1 MKSLPLFLILA
12 SLGAPAGFA
21 AGSLEVLHASD
32 ASPVSDTASG
42 DRGSGSSQTPD
53 PASLSADGRYAVFL
67 SGAANLVPGQMDV
80 NGLPGDFANGKDVFL
95 ADLTAGTTILV
106 SHAVG
111 LPATTADRGSSEA
124 LLSAD
129 GRWVAFK
136 SAADDLAAGQ
146 PGDNF
151 FNNEDL
157 LLYDRVTG
165 TTTLAVSAR
174 DLPAGFFNLG
184 LSADGRYLSF
194 DSYAAVAPG
203 ATEGDSNV
211 FLYDRV
217 AGTTRLVSHI
227 PSPTGSP
234 TNIPSFSPRIS
245 ADGRFIA
252 FLAQDL
258 FPPPGQASI
267 LTVYLYDRT
276 ADTLLVI
283 GPGDAADIS
292 ADGNY
297 VAFLSGGTLQLYG
310 RETATTT
317 LVSAT
322 VRGTDGG
329 IQPRPFALNADGH
342 FLVFAPQGPLP
353 DTGSAG
359 LALYERVLRTTTPLS
374 RPAGATSLN
383 GPIGTPAISA
393 DGRFITFA
401 SFAMGPVTGQTS
413 VQECVFLFDRAAGE
427 TSLVSHAAISLTT
440 TGNGMSYAPAI
451 SAGGARAVYFS
462 QATDLEQGLGDLNGT
477 QDLFAYATSSRDN
490 RAVTR
495 RAPDL
500 PAVTPPLATSR
511 ASAISADG
519 RYVAFERLTPDNV
532 SYGQSDI
539 LLYDAIEKT
548 TLLVDHVRASAST
561 AAKGLSFAPVLSADG
576 RTVAFFSTSRNL
588 VPGSNPDGRSC
599 LYLFDRVTGVVTF
612 VARVTPQLGPT
623 DERTLLRPS
632 LSADGNWLA
641 FASEAPD
648 LVPGQQETEQL
659 PLDPDVFLY
668 DRAHG
673 AITLVSHSTTGAAGA
688 SGSWGPILSADG
700 RYLAFLSTASNLLPG
715 EIGGAPGAYL
725 YDRVTGALTLLSHPR
740 SSSLTV
746 AYAYDNL
753 AMSADGRYIALT
765 TSAGDLD
772 AGAGDLGPGLYIYDR
787 VAASYQRVAGV
798 DLPPQKVALSADG
811 RILAFFAG
819 STVIPGDYFG
829 LFLYDRVTRAVSR
842 AAGALIG
849 SVAISGNGRYVTFSS
864 PTSGL
869 IPGLAH
875 LLIFGSPDLYLFDR
889 VTGAT
894 LLVNQWQGSALISQ
908 GAADAPYISADGQ
921 RIAFTSG
928 ADLVPG
934 DFNRQPDAYL
944 FTLGGS
950 TPGGP
955 VTVPP
960 CALFSGVLRSNV
972 RKPLIAAGACG
983 VPAGAKQV
991 QLKLTVSQGTGKGN
1005 VQLFAGTTTTPAAG
1019 ILRFT
1024 RGATRSAAFNV
1035 TLGNGG
1041 FALLPFVA
1049 GNGTVRV
1056 GVEIDG
1062 YTP

>member
-1 MKSLPLFLILA
+1 MKSLPMFLIFA
-12 SLGAPAGFA
+12 ALGAPAGFA
-21 AGSLEVLHASD
+21 AGSLEVLHAIE

-42 DRGSGSSQTPD
+42 DLGSGSSQLPA

-67 SGAANLVPGQMDV
+67 SGAANLVPGQRDV
-80 NGLPGDFANGKDVFL
+80 NGLPGDFANGRDVFL
-95 ADLTAGTTILV
+95 ADLTAGTLTLV
-106 SHAVG
+106 SHALG
-111 LPATTADRGSSEA
+111 QPATTANRGSSEA

-136 SAADDLAAGQ
+136 SAASDLTSGQ

-165 TTTLAVSAR
+165 TTTRAVSAR

-184 LSADGRYLSF
+184 FSADGRYLSF

-203 ATEGDSNV
+203 ATEGTSNV

-227 PSPTGSP
+227 ASPAGTSSSTPSST
-234 TNIPSFSPRIS
+234 PRIS
-245 ADGRFIA
+245 ADGRFIT
-252 FLAQDL
+252 FLAEV
-258 FPPPGQASI
+258 PNPGQSSI

-276 ADTLLVI
+276 TDTVQGI

-297 VAFLSGGTLQLYG
+297 VAFLNGGTLQLYG
-310 RETATTT
+310 RETGTTT

-322 VRGTDGG
+322 ARGTDGG

-342 FLVFAPQGPLP
+342 FLVFAPQASIP

-359 LALYERVLRTTTPLS
+359 LALYDRILRTTTPLS

-383 GPIGTPAISA
+383 GPAGTPAISA

-401 SFAMGPVTGQTS
+401 SFAMGPVAGQTS
-413 VQECVFLFDRAAGE
+413 VQECVFLFDRAAGQ
-427 TSLVSHAAISLTT
+427 TSLVSHAATSLTT

-451 SAGGARAVYFS
+451 SANGARALYFS

-477 QDLFAYATSSRDN
+477 QDLFAFDTASRDN
-490 RAVTR
+490 RAATR

-500 PAVTPPLATSR
+500 PSVTPPLATSR

-539 LLYDAIEKT
+539 LLYDTVEKT
-548 TLLVDHVRASAST
+548 TLLVDHVPASAST
-561 AAKGLSFAPVLSADG
+561 PAKGLSIAPVLSADG

-612 VARVTPQLGPT
+612 VARATLQLGPT
-623 DERTLLRPS
+623 DERTLLRPA

-641 FASEAPD
+641 FVSEAPD
-648 LVPGQQETEQL
+648 LVPGQQESDQFPPT
-659 PLDPDVFLY
+659 PDVFLY

-673 AITLVSHSTTGAAGA
+673 AIILVSHSSTGAAGA

-700 RYLAFLSTASNLLPG
+700 RYLAFLSTASNLLSG
-715 EIGGAPGAYL
+715 EVGGAPGAYL
-725 YDRVTGALTLLSHPR
+725 YDRVTGVLTLLSHPR
-740 SSSLTV
+740 SSPLTV

-765 TSAGDLD
+765 TNAGDLD
-772 AGAGDLGPGLYIYDR
+772 ADAGDLGPGLYLYDR
-787 VAASYQRVAGV
+787 VAASYQRVAGI

-819 STVIPGDYFG
+819 HTVIPGDYFG
-829 LFLYDRVTRAVSR
+829 LF
-842 AAGALIG
+842 
-849 SVAISGNGRYVTFSS
+849 
-864 PTSGL
+864 
-869 IPGLAH
+869 
-875 LLIFGSPDLYLFDR
+875 
-889 VTGAT
+889 
-894 LLVNQWQGSALISQ
+894 
-908 GAADAPYISADGQ
+908 
-921 RIAFTSG
+921 
-928 ADLVPG
+928 
-934 DFNRQPDAYL
+934 
-944 FTLGGS
+944 
-950 TPGGP
+950 
-955 VTVPP
+955 
-960 CALFSGVLRSNV
+960 
-972 RKPLIAAGACG
+972 
-983 VPAGAKQV
+983 
-991 QLKLTVSQGTGKGN
+991 
-1005 VQLFAGTTTTPAAG
+1005 
-1019 ILRFT
+1019 
-1024 RGATRSAAFNV
+1024 
-1035 TLGNGG
+1035 
-1041 FALLPFVA
+1041 
-1049 GNGTVRV
+1049 
-1056 GVEIDG
+1056 
-1062 YTP
+1062 